1 MSDIRNKPRILISAA
16 ASPAAASLVQHLR
29 SKGYYII
36 GMDANE
42 YAAPLGAAMCDDFVL
57 SPMATDSGYLP
68 FLATQLDRC
77 DLFLPF
83 IDEEL
88 LAIVNASAGRIQKSK
103 IMLSADQSM
112 NICLD
117 KLNFQTFCENND
129 LAIAPRAIGVPA
141 IYKPRNGRGGK
152 GVMLVDDE
160 AVFALLSV
168 KEQGILQQ
176 QLKGVEY
183 TVDCLFGKDSA
194 LLSAVAR
201 QRLLAAGV
209 SNIGRIDQNP
219 QVLELVTAVSKK
231 LNFRGL
237 VNIQMML
244 TDAGPK
250 LIEINPRLSG
260 SLMFTIL
267 AGADLADAAIRLWLN
282 DEQPPA
288 FTLSEKTFC
297 RYWSEY
303 VY

>member
-1 MSDIRNKPRILISAA
+1 
-16 ASPAAASLVQHLR
+16 
-29 SKGYYII
+29 
-36 GMDANE
+36 
-42 YAAPLGAAMCDDFVL
+42 
-57 SPMATDSGYLP
+57 
-68 FLATQLDRC
+68 
-77 DLFLPF
+77 
-83 IDEEL
+83 
-88 LAIVNASAGRIQKSK
+88 
-103 IMLSADQSM
+103 
-112 NICLD
+112 
-117 KLNFQTFCENND
+117 
-129 LAIAPRAIGVPA
+129 
-141 IYKPRNGRGGK
+141 
-152 GVMLVDDE
+152 MLVDDE
-160 AVFALLSV
+160 AVFALLSA

-209 SNIGRIDQNP
+209 STIGRIDQNP

-237 VNIQMML
+237 VNIQIML